1 MKYVSRRGQGPD
13 PHKRFRHW
21 VATVSTLALAA
32 AQATPAS
39 AFIDNTATA
48 NGIAPDA
55 SAVTDDSLLV
65 RVPVA
70 PRAAALTVGKSVAAP
85 VDTVADGVI
94 KGGDTIAYT
103 FTVWNRGNT
112 TMYNVVPVDSVH
124 TFNGVAADNAM
135 GAFTPASITLAP
147 GASQAFTATYTLSDL
162 DAFRAAGVLNGVS
175 NTMSATGNMGSS
187 GGPAIPPANVTTET
201 ITPGQSAT
209 ATTTVPANPR
219 VVVSKS
225 GSITAKGPGNL
236 SADAEVGDTITY
248 TYTVNNEGNV
258 PLTGVSITDEHEVLE
273 PGYVQV
279 AAPTIQGEAPG
290 TPIGSLFGA
299 SSDALANDGVWSSLV
314 ANDQVTFTYVHT
326 VGQDEFDSQ

>member
-13 PHKRFRHW
+13 PHMRFRHW

-135 GAFTPASITLAP
+135 GAFAPASITLAP

-175 NTMSATGNMGSS
+175 NTMSATGNMGNS

-219 VVVSKS
+219 VVVSKAATLNKVLPNAVA
-225 GSITAKGPGNL
+225 GE
-236 SADAEVGDTITY
+236 AEVNDTITY
-248 TYTVNNEGNV
+248 VYTVTNEGNV
-258 PLTGVSITDEHEVLE
+258 PLTNVFISDEHEVAE
-273 PGYVQV
+273 PGYINVTY
-279 AAPTIQGEAPG
+279 PTIQDEAPG
-290 TPIGSLFGA
+290 TPIGSLLGA
-299 SSDALANDGVWSSLV
+299 SSNGPLDDGVWATLV

-326 VGQDEFDSQ
+326 VGQLEFDSQ